1 MFRRRVEIDCFWTF
15 SAAWLGLGKFDMP
28 KHTPARTLVVG
39 LAWFDRK
46 QWQRLTEAV
55 EDRNELD
62 DTYEQWQQS
71 ALDAVQMIERQGQK
85 VERVHVEVE
94 SLVSWC
100 KEKGLPVNGK
110 SRAEYVTQLMQ
121 RRHG

>member
-1 MFRRRVEIDCFWTF
+1 
-15 SAAWLGLGKFDMP
+15 MP
-28 KHTPARTLVVG
+28 KHTPDRTLVVG

-55 EDRNELD
+55 EDRNDLD
-62 DTYEQWQQS
+62 DTYEQWQES

-100 KEKGLPVNGK
+100 KEMGLPVNGK

-121 RRHG
+121 RRHGQAKA